1 MIYSVTRHSGSI
13 SFEKRQIISKRYH
26 VVTRAINRMFW
37 SIDNDTL
44 HSFYV
49 GSYGRRTAIS
59 TSDIDILV
67 ELPISEYDR
76 FKTISGNGPS
86 RLLQAVKAAIKKAY
100 PNSDVRADGQII
112 KINFYD
118 GIKFELL
125 PAFKEQNYLT
135 KETSFIYPN
144 SNMGGSWQST
154 DPKAEQE
161 AMKSKNSEPQSNGLL
176 VATCRH
182 LRYIRDTYY
191 KSYKLSGI
199 VIDSF
204 VYTAMNNWRYVDTAG
219 ADTSNSESYEQVLLN
234 YYNSKVKYGLN
245 FLTLYA
251 PGSGQ
256 LVDTADSFECL
267 GKVLNKIN
275 S

>member
-1 MIYSVTRHSGSI
+1 MNYSVTRHSGAI
-13 SFEKRQIISKRYH
+13 TLDKRQTISKRYRI
-26 VVTRAINRMFW
+26 VTRAINREFW
-37 SIDNDTL
+37 QSESDTL

-49 GSYGRRTAIS
+49 GSYGRRTAIN

-76 FKTISGNGPS
+76 FQTISGNGPS
-86 RLLQAVKAAIKKAY
+86 RLLQAVRTAIKKSY
-100 PNSDVRADGQII
+100 PMSDVRADGQII
-112 KINFYD
+112 KINFHD
-118 GIKFELL
+118 GIQFELL
-125 PAFKEQNYLT
+125 PAFKEENYWT
-135 KETSFIYPN
+135 KETSYIYPN

-154 DPKAEQE
+154 NPKAEQE
-161 AMKSKNSEPQSNGLL
+161 AMKSKNSESQSNGLL
-176 VATCRH
+176 IATCRH

-204 VYTAMNNWRYVDTAG
+204 VYTAMNNWRYVEKGTS
-219 ADTSNSESYEQVLLN
+219 TSNSESYEQILLN
-234 YYNSKVKYGLN
+234 YYNNKVMYGMN
-245 FLTLYA
+245 FLTLHA

-256 LVDTADSFECL
+256 PVDTADSFECL